1 MIPYGTFTFFLIAF
15 IVLIPVIVLGF
26 LGKRSYIYNGI
37 STAIMIVLIFS
48 SDKHNLL
55 GQKYLSVQLLSFII
69 YVIWQVALI
78 MFYYKSRQ
86 KNNTFAK
93 FTTVMVLSIL
103 PLAIVKILQSSWL
116 GGHQIHFHESK
127 LIEFVGFLG
136 ISYVTFKSVQLIMEI
151 RDGSIK
157 EIKVWKLIQFISFF
171 PTISSGPIDRYKRFV
186 KDDKK
191 VSTGGEYREL
201 VLKAIHMIMLG
212 FLYKYIIAYFIQVYA
227 VNPLQ
232 LNLHGFTH
240 MWLYMYAYSLYLFF
254 DFAGYSLFA
263 IAVSYLYGIK
273 TPPNFN
279 QPFKAKNIKDFW
291 NRWHMTLS
299 FWFRDCIYMRSLF
312 YMSRKKL
319 LKSQFAMSNMAFF
332 LNFFIMG
339 IWHGLEVYYI
349 VYGLYHAA
357 LFIGYGYHE
366 RWRKNHPPRWQNGF
380 TTALSIIIT
389 FHFVTFGFLIFSGK
403 FI

>member
-1 MIPYGTFTFFLIAF
+1 MIPYGTFTFLLIAF
-15 IVLIPVIVLGF
+15 IVLIPVIILGF

-191 VSTGGEYREL
+191 VPTGGEYREL

-232 LNLHGFTH
+232 MNLHGFTH

-357 LFIGYGYHE
+357 LFIGYGYYE
-366 RWRKNHPPRWQNGF
+366 RWRKKHPPRWQNGF

>member
-86 KNNTFAK
+86 KNNTFTK

-191 VSTGGEYREL
+191 VPTSGEYREL

-357 LFIGYGYHE
+357 LFIGYSYYE

-389 FHFVTFGFLIFSGK
+389 FHFVTFAFLIFSGK

>member
-86 KNNTFAK
+86 KNNTFTK

-191 VSTGGEYREL
+191 VPTSGEYREL
-201 VLKAIHMIMLG
+201 VLKAIQMIMLG

-357 LFIGYGYHE
+357 LFIGYGYYE

>member
-37 STAIMIVLIFS
+37 STAIMIVLILS

-86 KNNTFAK
+86 KNNTFTK

-191 VSTGGEYREL
+191 VPTSGEYREL

-357 LFIGYGYHE
+357 LFIGYGYYE

>member
-86 KNNTFAK
+86 KNNTFTK

-191 VSTGGEYREL
+191 VPTSGEYREL

-357 LFIGYGYHE
+357 LFIGYGYYE

-389 FHFVTFGFLIFSGK
+389 FHFVTFGFLIFSCK

>member
-15 IVLIPVIVLGF
+15 IVLIPVIILGF

-86 KNNTFAK
+86 KNNTFTK

-191 VSTGGEYREL
+191 VPTGGEYREL

-232 LNLHGFTH
+232 MNLHGFTH

-357 LFIGYGYHE
+357 LFIGYGYYE
-366 RWRKNHPPRWQNGF
+366 RWRKKHPPRWQNGF

>member
-191 VSTGGEYREL
+191 VPTSGEYREL

-357 LFIGYGYHE
+357 LFIGYGYYE